1 MSHFF
6 AFFDVWARISAPV
19 ARHGWRPWQIKA
31 RAWSFFLPKSWP
43 RASHWHLQITKTR
56 LGVVCWSFW
65 VTFLCFFLLLLGSLV
80 LVNAS
85 LCLELRFARVSA
97 QEKPLAPRSDSN
109 KVFGI
114 FLGHLSCVRAW
125 AWAWALGRGSWV
137 RGVGRGACAQVRSPA
152 ACRLPLA
159 AAAAR
164 RCLLLDYTLFLSA
177 RLVTFLSAGGV
188 RVGVGHASVRGSA
201 GARVSGCAGG
211 ARVSAGHARGKRS
224 CAAECGAGA
233 RGARWCVDWES
244 GLGIG
249 DSGLGLGMGIA
260 FRTWAW

>member
-19 ARHGWRPWQIKA
+19 ARHGWRLWQMKA
-31 RAWSFFLPKSWP
+31 GASSFHLPKSRL

-56 LGVVCWSFW
+56 IGVAFWLAW
-65 VTFLCFFLLLLGSLV
+65 VTFLCFFWGCLGSLV

-125 AWAWALGRGSWV
+125 AWAWALGRGSWGAGCRAWCV
-137 RGVGRGACAQVRSPA
+137 RAGAL

-159 AAAAR
+159 SRRR
-164 RCLLLDYTLFLSA
+164 RCSPMP
-177 RLVTFLSAGGV
+177 
-188 RVGVGHASVRGSA
+188 
-201 GARVSGCAGG
+201 
-211 ARVSAGHARGKRS
+211 
-224 CAAECGAGA
+224 AA
-233 RGARWCVDWES
+233 
-244 GLGIG
+244 
-249 DSGLGLGMGIA
+249 
-260 FRTWAW
+260 